1 MEAVAKYCTF
11 IHIYELVTFG
21 TADLAALGL
30 VKRDWLNRRRFI
42 DLLNRSFARAA
53 NRLIVSHLFIKCSL
67 TEYVTD
73 CFLMSF
79 VYTGCYR
86 NYGSNQKERQT
97 RLKVTT
103 ILATFSYYLLNA

>member
-1 MEAVAKYCTF
+1 MYGYSNGGGTKYCTF

-42 DLLNRSFARAA
+42 DLLDRSFARVRSA

-67 TEYVTD
+67 TE
-73 CFLMSF
+73 
-79 VYTGCYR
+79 
-86 NYGSNQKERQT
+86 
-97 RLKVTT
+97 
-103 ILATFSYYLLNA
+103 